1 MNTQERFPI
10 QGDPVITWIPWRMI
24 APHERRAMDN
34 HGQQTL
40 AKLAYR
46 GGLSICEA
54 VAVLEDR
61 PWKRMDPAEAR
72 RQLQKLVSAHIECSS
87 G

>member
-10 QGDPVITWIPWRMI
+10 LHDPEIKWIPWRMLL
-24 APHERRAMDN
+24 PHEKQAMVN
-34 HGQQTL
+34 HSQQTL
-40 AKLAYR
+40 ERLAYR

-61 PWKRMDPAEAR
+61 RRHAMDVVDAR
-72 RQLQKLVSAHIECSS
+72 AQLKALVEAHIECSS